1 MTDLKI
7 EGLTVEIEG
16 KPILKG
22 LDLEVNKGEIHALM
36 GPNGAGKSTLGYAIS
51 GHPSY
56 EITEGSVELGGE
68 DITEMDPNERAQLG
82 LFLAMQYPT
91 EIPGVSLTNF
101 LRTAMN
107 AVRGTDVPV
116 REFMT
121 QLRQE
126 MGELGMDD
134 TFLQRNVNEGFS
146 GGEKKRFEILQ
157 LAMLKPRIAVL
168 DETDSGLDIDAL
180 RIVSQGVNR
189 LADSELGVLLITH
202 YTRILRYITPTYV
215 HVLVDGRI
223 VKSGGA
229 DLADELEASGYEQ
242 FRSAA

>member
-126 MGELGMDD
+126 MGELGMVD
-134 TFLQRNVNEGFS
+134 TFL
-146 GGEKKRFEILQ
+146 
-157 LAMLKPRIAVL
+157 
-168 DETDSGLDIDAL
+168 
-180 RIVSQGVNR
+180 
-189 LADSELGVLLITH
+189 
-202 YTRILRYITPTYV
+202 
-215 HVLVDGRI
+215 
-223 VKSGGA
+223 
-229 DLADELEASGYEQ
+229 
-242 FRSAA
+242 